1 MKEQSKAKSP
11 GYSTGLSESALLSIV
26 KTTTTLARECSKAED
41 QRLKEYIIKNACIAD
56 KV

>member
-1 MKEQSKAKSP
+1 MKIQSKAKSP
-11 GYSTGLSESALLSIV
+11 GYSTGISESALLSIV

-41 QRLKEYIIKNACIAD
+41 KRLKEYLIKNAYIAD